1 MKAENMD
8 NNDCP
13 QRDSAEHE
21 GYAEVRRSF
30 RSIWKERDSAEPEL
44 LEKILDRDNL
54 NRAFKRVKKKKG
66 APGVDGMTVDEA
78 GAYFR
83 ENKDE
88 LIRRIKRGKYTP
100 DPVRRVEI
108 PKPDGGMRKLGVPT
122 VKDRVFQQAI
132 TQRLTPIY
140 EPLFSDGSYGYRPG
154 RKAKDAIRKV
164 KEYAEAGY
172 RYAVLLDLSK
182 YFDTLNH
189 EMLLNILRRNI
200 HDERVIQWIKRYLKS
215 GVMVEGVVHETEEG
229 APQGGNLSPLLAN
242 IYLNEFDKEFEKR
255 GVAFVRYADD
265 IVLLAKSER
274 AAQRL
279 LESSTNF
286 LEKKLK
292 LTVNREK
299 SHVVSVFSIRNFKYL
314 GFALGRNASGVF
326 IRVHPKSWKKMKS
339 KLKYLSSRR
348 SVQSLKPAL
357 ERIKE
362 YMRGWLNYYGIAD
375 MKRNIEE
382 LNGWLYHRIRA
393 CIWKQWKRTRTRM
406 RNLMKLGIPKYYAH
420 MAANSRRGNWFTSAT
435 STVNRALSK
444 ERLIHNGFYD
454 LSIAYQSK
462 HVNY

>member
-1 MKAENMD
+1 M
-8 NNDCP
+8 
-13 QRDSAEHE
+13 
-21 GYAEVRRSF
+21 
-30 RSIWKERDSAEPEL
+30 
-44 LEKILDRDNL
+44 
-54 NRAFKRVKKKKG
+54 
-66 APGVDGMTVDEA
+66 
-78 GAYFR
+78 
-83 ENKDE
+83 
-88 LIRRIKRGKYTP
+88 
-100 DPVRRVEI
+100 
-108 PKPDGGMRKLGVPT
+108 
-122 VKDRVFQQAI
+122 
-132 TQRLTPIY
+132 
-140 EPLFSDGSYGYRPG
+140 
-154 RKAKDAIRKV
+154 
-164 KEYAEAGY
+164 
-172 RYAVLLDLSK
+172 
-182 YFDTLNH
+182 
-189 EMLLNILRRNI
+189 
-200 HDERVIQWIKRYLKS
+200 
-215 GVMVEGVVHETEEG
+215 
-229 APQGGNLSPLLAN
+229 
-242 IYLNEFDKEFEKR
+242 
-255 GVAFVRYADD
+255 
-265 IVLLAKSER
+265 
-274 AAQRL
+274 

-299 SHVVSVFSIRNFKYL
+299 SRVVSVFSIRNFKYL